1 MKYKKL
7 KLIFEL
13 LDIWSN
19 LAPMSDS
26 KTQQNLMPVTVL
38 NVSWAKTLSHAGV
51 KAFDNVVEWGRQE
64 QDHLGVTGNS
74 RV

>member
-1 MKYKKL
+1 
-7 KLIFEL
+7 
-13 LDIWSN
+13 
-19 LAPMSDS
+19 
-26 KTQQNLMPVTVL
+26 MPVTVL

>member
-1 MKYKKL
+1 
-7 KLIFEL
+7 
-13 LDIWSN
+13 
-19 LAPMSDS
+19 
-26 KTQQNLMPVTVL
+26 MPVTVL
-38 NVSWAKTLSHAGV
+38 NVSWTKTLSHAGV